1 MRKFQKLLCIL
12 LVVLLIQGCG
22 TSANAVTM
30 ETAETQQSTLIET
43 VPQETVLVEEDVQVF
58 ASEDPEEVPGVEV
71 ISEVSVKEA
80 PEEILPERATYNT
93 VPLYFQTDYPN
104 TMYAG
109 GTIAKNGCSIVSLA
123 MVATYLTGHEYRPDE
138 LARYFGGKGVNNIAR
153 LEYGSQAMQLPYERP
168 ENWHKTLAALQEGKI
183 AIALMGPR
191 SIFTDSQHF
200 IVLTGMTEDGKI
212 LVNDPNAANYDR
224 WDLKNAFQVGFEP
237 GDICCGFSGAWVY
250 DKNAMPEE
258 PFLYHEEDVILSDPR
273 YPEIELTAEE
283 KQLLARVVWVEAQG
297 ECAEGQQAVA
307 EVVLNRMHSDRFGDT
322 LKGVIYAQGQFR
334 SVPFLDDATPYQ
346 AQYEAIEKA
355 IYGPYVLPENVFY
368 FATYPATEEIWGEIG
383 GHIFC
388 Y

>member
-1 MRKFQKLLCIL
+1 MRKLQKLLCIL
-12 LVVLLIQGCG
+12 LALLLTQSCG
-22 TSANAVTM
+22 LPAYAATM
-30 ETAETQQSTLIET
+30 ESSEKLLGIHFEQIPWETILLAEET
-43 VPQETVLVEEDVQVF
+43 KPD
-58 ASEDPEEVPGVEV
+58 ASEDPELVLETEAPPET
-71 ISEVSVKEA
+71 SVTEA
-80 PEEILPERATYNT
+80 PEETLPERTDYNT
-93 VPLYFQTDYPN
+93 IPLYFQTDYPN

-250 DKNAMPEE
+250 DKNVMPEE

-307 EVVLNRMHSDRFGDT
+307 EVVLNRMHSEEFGNT